1 MSRPGRL
8 LQVLGVAFGLA
19 IIVGNSIGVGIFR
32 TPGDIATQLP
42 DPKWFLGVWLVGGL
56 YALVGAL
63 SLAELGAMVPE
74 SGGQYVFARRALG
87 DYPGFVVGWS
97 DWVSS
102 CGSMALVTIAVGE
115 YAGELVPALAPY
127 AVAISCVVV
136 IVFTVIH
143 GIGIHSSDAVQQATS
158 LVKVIVLGALAA
170 ACWLAAPPHTASAE
184 AAVSTGI
191 PSLAALA
198 IALQGVI
205 YTYDG
210 WNGMLYFSGEVKN
223 PGRDIPRAMAG
234 GVVMIIAIYLALNLT
249 YLRVLSPEEMAG
261 QKLAAGAVAA
271 AAFGP
276 IGEAIVRAVI
286 IASLMSAASAILLL
300 STRVPYA
307 LSKDGL
313 LPPALSRVSLKGS
326 PTTSLAFSAA
336 LPLLMILTG
345 TFEQVLA
352 VTAFFFVLN
361 YTLSFVSLFVLR
373 RREPDTP
380 RPYRAWG
387 FPWSTG
393 LLVVGSIAFF
403 AAQVYGDTRNSLWA
417 MAALAF
423 SYPLYRVVRGRRT
436 VPGGAGAADGEVGA

>member
-19 IIVGNSIGVGIFR
+19 IIVGNTIGVGIFR
-32 TPGDIATQLP
+32 TPGDIAAQLP

-102 CGSMALVTIAVGE
+102 CGSMALVSIAVGE

-127 AVAISCVVV
+127 AIAISCMVV
-136 IVFTVIH
+136 IVFTVVH
-143 GIGIHSSDAVQQATS
+143 GVGIHSSDAVQQATS

-170 ACWLAAPPHTASAE
+170 ACWLAAPPQSAPTTA
-184 AAVSTGI
+184 AAVSTGL
-191 PSLAALA
+191 PTLAAIA

-249 YLRVLSPEEMAG
+249 YLRVLSPEQMAG

-286 IASLMSAASAILLL
+286 IASLISAASAILLL

-313 LPPALSRVSLKGS
+313 LPPAMSRVSPKGS

-387 FPWSTG
+387 YPWSTG
-393 LLVVGSIAFF
+393 LLVAGSIAFF

-417 MAALAF
+417 MAALAV
-423 SYPLYRVVRGRRT
+423 SYPLFRVVRRRRA
-436 VPGGAGAADGEVGA
+436 VSAGAADGEVGA

>member
-19 IIVGNSIGVGIFR
+19 IIVGNTIGVGIFR
-32 TPGDIATQLP
+32 TPGDIAAQLP

-102 CGSMALVTIAVGE
+102 CGSMALVSIAVGE

-127 AVAISCVVV
+127 AIAISCMVV
-136 IVFTVIH
+136 IVFTVVH
-143 GIGIHSSDAVQQATS
+143 GVGIHSSDAVQQATS

-170 ACWLAAPPHTASAE
+170 ACWLAAPPESTPTA
-184 AAVSTGI
+184 AATVSTGL
-191 PSLAALA
+191 PTLAAIA

-249 YLRVLSPEEMAG
+249 YLRVLSPEQMAG

-286 IASLMSAASAILLL
+286 IASLISAASAILLL

-326 PTTSLAFSAA
+326 PTMSLAFSAA

-387 FPWSTG
+387 YPWSTG
-393 LLVVGSIAFF
+393 LLVAGSIAFF

-417 MAALAF
+417 MAALAV
-423 SYPLYRVVRGRRT
+423 SYPLFRVVRGRRA
-436 VPGGAGAADGEVGA
+436 VSAGAADGEVGA